1 MTTSCKQKTLT
12 SILITY
18 MKKSDMKAYTHNPR
32 CGERNTKK
40 SLGLNLQGRYL
51 NQQVSDQ

>member
-1 MTTSCKQKTLT
+1 MTTSCKRKTLT
-12 SILITY
+12 SIPITL

-32 CGERNTKK
+32 CGERGTKR
-40 SLGLNLQGRYL
+40 SLGLNGQCSWP

>member
-1 MTTSCKQKTLT
+1 MTTSCKRKTLT
-12 SILITY
+12 SIPITH

-32 CGERNTKK
+32 CGERGTKR
-40 SLGLNLQGRYL
+40 SLGLNGQCSWP